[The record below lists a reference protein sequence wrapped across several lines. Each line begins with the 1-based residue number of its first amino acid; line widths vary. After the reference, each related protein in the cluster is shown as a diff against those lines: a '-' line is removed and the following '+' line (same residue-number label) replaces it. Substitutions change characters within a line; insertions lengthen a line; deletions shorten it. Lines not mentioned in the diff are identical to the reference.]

1 MQKYKEFI
9 NVQMDNDAS
18 GLLMHAIETI
28 DQEIRDLTRE
38 RIVLERTMARF
49 RYDQLHETIR

>member
-18 GLLMHAIETI
+18 GLLSQAIESI
-28 DQEIRDLTRE
+28 DKEIRSLTQE

-49 RYDQLHETIR
+49 RHDTLHEMR